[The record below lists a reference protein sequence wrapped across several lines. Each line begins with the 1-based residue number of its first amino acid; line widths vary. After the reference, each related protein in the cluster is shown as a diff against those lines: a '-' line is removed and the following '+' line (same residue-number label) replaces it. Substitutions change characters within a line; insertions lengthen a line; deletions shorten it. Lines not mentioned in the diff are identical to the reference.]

1 MAPEGTARPGALS
14 LPGMRN
20 SALASAALTS
30 VALLGQTA
38 GAAPSSSDEAPSRE
52 EVSRRISSL
61 YDRAETDSG
70 TFNATR
76 AASTGP
82 RKRGPGPGDAV
93 IRAGEGTRSDPALDN
108 VSRQWFDMARA
119 KLGPTVPAAL
129 PRDRTP
135 DRPVERR
142 PARAMQDLSPA
153 RESTGRAPLAL
164 PAAPAREL
172 TSGRGTGAAPLAEL
186 TAGPVAALPAAPAA
200 PADLQATQVM
210 PAALALPAGN
220 PSASAAVP
228 ATGSAADPQTRDS
241 LRTTKEQNRRKLDR
255 ARELLSRYATGQS
268 AAPTAIAA
276 PPVSGTWATTQA
288 QPSADDR
295 WQALQAQ
302 SAADLTTVPP
312 GATARPTAAPAAQAT
327 DPLTTT
333 ITDPYLG
340 TLTVAPPATVTDPY
354 LGAVS
359 TATPQSAAPD
369 TITDPY
375 LGTLTV
381 APPPAPADVTA
392 PGTASAL
399 TSTASH
405 DTRAIRA
412 LEFARAQV
420 GKPCVWG
427 TTGPEA
433 FDGPGLTQAA
443 WKAAGITLPRTAPEQ
458 ATAGQG
464 VDLTRLELGD
474 LVLFHAGHVGIYS
487 GNGMMIHAPGPGV
500 LIREESIQYAGE
512 AAIHSAIRPA

>member
-52 EVSRRISSL
+52 EVSRRINSL

-82 RKRGPGPGDAV
+82 RKRGPGPGDAG

-172 TSGRGTGAAPLAEL
+172 TSGRGTGVAPLAEL

-268 AAPTAIAA
+268 AAPAAIAA
-276 PPVSGTWATTQA
+276 LPASGTWASTQA

-312 GATARPTAAPAAQAT
+312 GATARPTAAPAT
-327 DPLTTT
+327 DSLTTT

-340 TLTVAPPATVTDPY
+340 TLTVAPPA
-354 LGAVS
+354 
-359 TATPQSAAPD
+359 
-369 TITDPY
+369 
-375 LGTLTV
+375 
-381 APPPAPADVTA
+381 
-392 PGTASAL
+392 
-399 TSTASH
+399 
-405 DTRAIRA
+405 
-412 LEFARAQV
+412 
-420 GKPCVWG
+420 
-427 TTGPEA
+427 
-433 FDGPGLTQAA
+433 
-443 WKAAGITLPRTAPEQ
+443 
-458 ATAGQG
+458 
-464 VDLTRLELGD
+464 
-474 LVLFHAGHVGIYS
+474 
-487 GNGMMIHAPGPGV
+487 
-500 LIREESIQYAGE
+500 
-512 AAIHSAIRPA
+512 

>member
-52 EVSRRISSL
+52 EVSRRITSL

-76 AASTGP
+76 ASSTGP
-82 RKRGPGPGDAV
+82 RKRGPGPGNAG
-93 IRAGEGTRSDPALDN
+93 IRASEGNRSDPALDN
-108 VSRQWFDMARA
+108 VSRQWFDAARA
-119 KLGPTVPAAL
+119 RLGPTVPAAL

-172 TSGRGTGAAPLAEL
+172 TSGRGTGAAAPLAEL
-186 TAGPVAALPAAPAA
+186 TAGPVAALPAAPAT

-210 PAALALPAGN
+210 PTALALPAGTG
-220 PSASAAVP
+220 SASAAVP
-228 ATGSAADPQTRDS
+228 AVDSAADPQTRDS
-241 LRTTKEQNRRKLDR
+241 LRTTKEQNRRKLER
-255 ARELLSRYATGQS
+255 ARELLSRYTTGQS
-268 AAPTAIAA
+268 AAPAAIAA
-276 PPVSGTWATTQA
+276 LPASDAWGTVPAQA
-288 QPSADDR
+288 QPSAEDR

-312 GATARPTAAPAAQAT
+312 GATARPATAPAAQAT

-340 TLTVAPPATVTDPY
+340 TLTTAATPATVT
-354 LGAVS
+354 
-359 TATPQSAAPD
+359 
-369 TITDPY
+369 
-375 LGTLTV
+375 
-381 APPPAPADVTA
+381 
-392 PGTASAL
+392 
-399 TSTASH
+399 
-405 DTRAIRA
+405 
-412 LEFARAQV
+412 
-420 GKPCVWG
+420 
-427 TTGPEA
+427 
-433 FDGPGLTQAA
+433 
-443 WKAAGITLPRTAPEQ
+443 
-458 ATAGQG
+458 
-464 VDLTRLELGD
+464 
-474 LVLFHAGHVGIYS
+474 
-487 GNGMMIHAPGPGV
+487 
-500 LIREESIQYAGE
+500 
-512 AAIHSAIRPA
+512 